1 MKKFGLFAV
10 LAFGG
15 LLFAGCKDKEK
26 EKEPQKPAD
35 PEAAVL
41 TDATYQSFNV
51 FGNNKVVSG
60 ESEVDNDWAVKEF
73 NGMTAISLSTAKS
86 LNQDLYNTLK
96 TKSIKG
102 LYKFEGLVLGTKD
115 AGWTADKLVD
125 GEKVSV
131 NGSYSFKA
139 CGCDQNE
146 DEEWVKT
153 CHFPSPESHGESLT
167 PSTLFITSNMSDT
180 ADADGF
186 DHNSNPVALEAGVYT
201 VILATYKA
209 PVGDMG
215 LTCGLGLIKT
225 ESRNPYQPP
234 TDPIPVTS
242 MDVAGAF
249 EGWGTAPVAMTKT
262 GNVFEAEITI
272 PAYDPA
278 EEGHAGDGDFKVR
291 INCGWTYSLGAGALA
306 DGTYHDGDGNI
317 SKEAGTYLV
326 HVELSADAM
335 ADFRANKTIVSFTV
349 TPANA

>member
-15 LLFAGCKDKEK
+15 LLFAGCKDKEN

-35 PEAAVL
+35 PEATVL

-86 LNQDLYNTLK
+86 LNQDLYNTLI

-115 AGWTADKLVD
+115 AGWDAAKVVD

-131 NGSYSFKA
+131 NGSYAFKA

-153 CHFPSPESHGESLT
+153 CHFPSAEAHGESLT
-167 PSTLFITSNMSDT
+167 PSTLFITPNMSDQ
-180 ADADGF
+180 AVDGF

-201 VILATYKA
+201 VVLATYKA

-215 LTCGLGLIKT
+215 LTCGVGLIKT
-225 ESRNPYQPP
+225 ASREAFVPAETY
-234 TDPIPVTS
+234 PVTA
-242 MDVAGAF
+242 MDLAGEF
-249 EGWGTAPVAMTKT
+249 NGWGGTSAPLTKN
-262 GNVFEAEITI
+262 GNAYEGQVTLAE
-272 PAYDPA
+272 D
-278 EEGHAGDGDFKVR
+278 GHLKVR
-291 INCGWTYSLGAGALA
+291 LNNDWKFSLGAHALSAQEYQENDDNIALA
-306 DGTYHDGDGNI
+306 
-317 SKEAGTYLV
+317 AGTYSV
-326 HVELSADAM
+326 HVELGANAY
-335 ADFRANKTIVSFTV
+335 ADFLADKTIVSFTI